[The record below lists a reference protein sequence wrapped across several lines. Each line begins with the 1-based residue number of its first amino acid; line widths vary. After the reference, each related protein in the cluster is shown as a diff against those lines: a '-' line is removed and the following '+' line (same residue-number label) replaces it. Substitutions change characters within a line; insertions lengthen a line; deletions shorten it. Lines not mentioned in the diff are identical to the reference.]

1 MKLLTTNGWDDYELL
16 DSGNGRRLERFGTYV
31 LSRPDPQCIWLP
43 KRSTKE
49 WEKAVAIYEVQRGE
63 QGQWRQKKPISQ
75 PWIIT
80 YNDLK
85 FNAYLTPF
93 KHTGIFPEQHLH
105 WDWMKEIIENGK
117 LKMENG
123 EIRILNLFGYTG
135 GATLVCAAAG
145 ANVTHIDASRK
156 SIQYAK
162 ENQESSNLTEKPIRW
177 ILDDAMAFVKR
188 EVRRGNTYHGIIMDP
203 PVFGHG
209 PDGSTWD
216 FQRDFPL
223 LIKECKSIFDKDGL
237 FFLVNAYAISASSIM
252 LENVLSDYLPQGSIE
267 GGELVLEESSGRQL
281 STGIYA
287 RWERS

>member
-1 MKLLTTNGWDDYELL
+1 MKLLNTKGWGEYELL
-16 DSGNGRRLERFGTYV
+16 DSGNGKRLERFAQYV
-31 LSRPDPQCIWLP
+31 LSRPDPQCVWLP
-43 KRSTKE
+43 TRNTKE
-49 WEKAVAIYEVQRGE
+49 WEKADAVFENGWKTKRAFPNCWKVSYG
-63 QGQWRQKKPISQ
+63 
-75 PWIIT
+75 
-80 YNDLK
+80 DLI

-105 WDWMKEIIENGK
+105 WEWMRSLIENSELRIQK
-117 LKMENG
+117 R
-123 EIRILNLFGYTG
+123 EINVLNLFGYTG
-135 GATLVCAAAG
+135 GATLACAAAG
-145 ANVTHIDASRK
+145 AHVTHVDASKK

-162 ENQESSNLTEKPIRW
+162 ENQACSSLIEKPIRW

-223 LIKECKSIFDKDGL
+223 LVKECKHIFDNAGL
-237 FFLVNAYAISASSIM
+237 FFLVNAYAVSASSIM
-252 LENVLSDYLPQGSIE
+252 LENVLSDYLPKGLLES
-267 GGELVLEESSGRQL
+267 GELVLEESSGRLL

-287 RWERS
+287 RWQRE